1 MQIPAVPAPFILAR
15 PGAAA
20 GVRNVSRWTP
30 AAFVSGHVSTLRDG
44 PQSITRRS
52 AWSATEICK
61 LTNMRIGR

>member
-1 MQIPAVPAPFILAR
+1 MQIPAGLAPFILAR

-52 AWSATEICK
+52 AWSATAVCK
-61 LTNMRIGR
+61 FNNLRIGR